1 MTCVAQGALLQ
12 RSPGMCVPTLRCYDL
27 PSPGMRWSVV
37 ANGRVTVTLQQLLPW
52 WLLSPVTLRP
62 RGSDSEDSDPSEK
75 GQILNCCLCGT
86 APAILSTVSYAR
98 QPTATRDF
106 LWGFSRWRWRE
117 SGDRTTSLLP
127 GVSPPE
133 IPCEGIFFFIPQH
146 SLFLASRPCLTLS
159 VVPSMSPY
167 CSWFVCL
174 MFQTR
179 SLAVSYL
186 SHRCLQISL
195 LCCVCSQT
203 LSEHILPTPVLVRA
217 MFQKHALLACSHLL
231 RPRSKCLLSLPRPV
245 LCQIPIHFPSGVWV
259 QACILLA
266 SPHVSC
272 RLPLPLP

>member
-1 MTCVAQGALLQ
+1 MAQGALLQ
-12 RSPGMCVPTLRCYDL
+12 RSSGMCVPTLRCYDL

-133 IPCEGIFFFIPQH
+133 IPCEGIFFFSFPSTPSSWRLARASH
-146 SLFLASRPCLTLS
+146 SLLSPVCPLTVPGLS
-159 VVPSMSPY
+159 VS
-167 CSWFVCL
+167 CSKHD
-174 MFQTR
+174 R
-179 SLAVSYL
+179 SLCPISVIDVS
-186 SHRCLQISL
+186 
-195 LCCVCSQT
+195 
-203 LSEHILPTPVLVRA
+203 
-217 MFQKHALLACSHLL
+217 K
-231 RPRSKCLLSLPRPV
+231 
-245 LCQIPIHFPSGVWV
+245 
-259 QACILLA
+259 
-266 SPHVSC
+266 
-272 RLPLPLP
+272 

>member
-12 RSPGMCVPTLRCYDL
+12 RSSGMCVPTLRCYDL

-133 IPCEGIFFFIPQH
+133 IPCEGIFFFFH
-146 SLFLASRPCLTLS
+146 SPA
-159 VVPSMSPY
+159 
-167 CSWFVCL
+167 
-174 MFQTR
+174 
-179 SLAVSYL
+179 
-186 SHRCLQISL
+186 
-195 LCCVCSQT
+195 
-203 LSEHILPTPVLVRA
+203 
-217 MFQKHALLACSHLL
+217 
-231 RPRSKCLLSLPRPV
+231 
-245 LCQIPIHFPSGVWV
+245 
-259 QACILLA
+259 
-266 SPHVSC
+266 
-272 RLPLPLP
+272 LPLPGVSPVPHTLCCPQYVPLLFLVCLSHVLNTIARCVLSQS